1 MFLIIK
7 PRTIGIE
14 NLLFI
19 FKTLGVLLADFFS
32 DKRFKDAEA
41 NDWRNKKRI

>member
-32 DKRFKDAEA
+32 DKRFKETVA
-41 NDWRNKKRI
+41 NEWKN